1 MRVCLAL
8 LFALSLAAVDRPKPA
23 ALSDNPFVR
32 GRMTF
37 AGVVVNCTPERLTV
51 HTQKHGTQV
60 FLLRHDTAFL
70 MDGASGEAAD
80 LQVNTRVFVRAGVS
94 IDQELE
100 AYQVVWGQIVQPRPA
115 SR

>member
-1 MRVCLAL
+1 MRVFLAL
-8 LFALSLAAVDRPKPA
+8 LFALSVTAADRPKPV

-37 AGVVVNCTPERLTV
+37 AGFVVRCTPERLTI
-51 HTQKHGTQV
+51 HTQKHGIQV
-60 FLLRHDTAFL
+60 FVLRRDTAFL
-70 MDGASGEAAD
+70 MDGTSGEAAD
-80 LQVNTRVFVRAGVS
+80 LDVNTRVFVRAGES

-100 AYQVVWGQIVQPRPA
+100 AYQVVWGKIVQPLPA